1 MPEFR
6 VAFKL
11 SRGLLGGV
19 CLFSSLSTT
28 GCFFSHAKPAPR
40 AFRPPPVQVQPVV
53 VTANAV
59 IEESGPELEPQT
71 PDNPA
76 NAATLAMPELPGPP
90 KPPAPRPPQVKAS
103 APQPESPIV
112 PPPKITQLFSAD
124 QRNELNRSYEE
135 FLRLLTRDLQTLS
148 KKRLSADQT
157 SQMERIRVFKGQ
169 AEEQFKHDDLLT
181 AVELARRAFNLAE
194 DLVSRV
200 R

>member
-28 GCFFSHAKPAPR
+28 GCFFSHAKLAPR

-53 VTANAV
+53 VTAAAV
-59 IEESGPELEPQT
+59 IEESGPELELQT

-76 NAATLAMPELPGPP
+76 NAATLAMPEYPAPP
-90 KPPAPRPPQVKAS
+90 RPPAPRPQVKAS
-103 APQPESPIV
+103 VPQPEAPIV

-124 QRNELNRSYEE
+124 QRNELNRSYGE
-135 FLRLLTRDLQTLS
+135 FLSLLTRDLQTLS

-169 AEEQFKHDDLLT
+169 AEDQFKHDDLLT

>member
-1 MPEFR
+1 MSEFR
-6 VAFKL
+6 VAFNL
-11 SRGLLGGV
+11 STGLLGGAF
-19 CLFSSLSTT
+19 LFSSLSTT

-59 IEESGPELEPQT
+59 IEESGPELELEA
-71 PDNPA
+71 PDNPV
-76 NAATLAMPELPGPP
+76 NAATLPMPELPGPP
-90 KPPAPRPPQVKAS
+90 KPPAPRPQVKAS
-103 APQPESPIV
+103 APPPEPPIV
-112 PPPKITQLFSAD
+112 PPPKITQLFTAD
-124 QRNELNRSYEE
+124 QRNELIRSYGE
-135 FLRLLTRDLQTLS
+135 FLNMLARDLQKLS

-169 AEEQFKHDDLLT
+169 AEDLFKHGDLVT
-181 AVELARRAFNLAE
+181 AVQLVQRAFNLAE

>member
-40 AFRPPPVQVQPVV
+40 AFRPPPVQVHPVV
-53 VTANAV
+53 VTAAAV
-59 IEESGPELEPQT
+59 IEESGPELELQT

-76 NAATLAMPELPGPP
+76 NAATLAMPEYPAPP
-90 KPPAPRPPQVKAS
+90 RPPAPRPQVKAS
-103 APQPESPIV
+103 VPQPEAPIV

-124 QRNELNRSYEE
+124 QRNELNRSYGE
-135 FLRLLTRDLQTLS
+135 FLSLLTRDLQTLS

-169 AEEQFKHDDLLT
+169 AEDQFKHDDLLT

>member
-53 VTANAV
+53 VTAAAV
-59 IEESGPELEPQT
+59 IEESGPELELQT

-76 NAATLAMPELPGPP
+76 NAATLAMPEYPAPP
-90 KPPAPRPPQVKAS
+90 RPPAPRPKVKAS
-103 APQPESPIV
+103 VPQPEAPIV

-124 QRNELNRSYEE
+124 QRNELNRSYGE
-135 FLRLLTRDLQTLS
+135 FLSLLTRDLQTLS

-169 AEEQFKHDDLLT
+169 AEDQFKHDDLLT